1 LNTLAVRLDALKSL
15 DVDALILPAP
25 TLPAPGSNDP
35 LPSLDDIDNLTREAS
50 RHGIRVLLTLHAQ
63 SATADLSG
71 LARFWLNRGVAGLH
85 IATATGT
92 SQEQTESIVQAVRK
106 QASGALGQR
115 IIVTDL
121 DLAPATADQ
130 PNSKYTRRTARP
142 SVAPIAQLQIDNRAA
157 SLPTISAAA
166 LRPLLAQNTAQ
177 PNQVLDLSTPGSS
190 PQLAEAVATMALVT
204 QPAALIDSAAN
215 LVLEPTIEQPKV
227 AAEEPAKPASA
238 PPPQPPPGTYLP
250 YVPYVPPPKPKPV
263 EAPRPKSVDPLTNW
277 YRQLAALHHDNTV
290 LRTGSPIFLD
300 FDAQNALVW
309 VTKPAKANV
318 LTPPVVVVCN
328 LSSAP
333 VQLSLTEA
341 MKKLDLHGFFLRK
354 LLRSDQGM
362 GAQDL
367 DAVTVPAFGVYIGE
381 LRR

>member
-1 LNTLAVRLDALKSL
+1 LKALAVRLDALKAL
-15 DVDALILPAP
+15 DVDAIILPAP
-25 TLPAPGSNDP
+25 TLPEPGSNGP
-35 LPSLDDIDNLTREAS
+35 MPSLDDIDNLTREAS
-50 RHGIRVLLTLHAQ
+50 RHGIRVLLTLHAP

-85 IATATGT
+85 IATASGT
-92 SQEQTESIVQAVRK
+92 SPEQTQAIVQTVRK

-115 IIVTDL
+115 IIVSDL
-121 DLAPATADQ
+121 DLAPSASQQ
-130 PNSKYTRRTARP
+130 PERSSARRAARP

-157 SLPTISAAA
+157 SLPVISAAA

-177 PNQVLDLSTPGSS
+177 PNQILDLSAPSSS
-190 PQLAEAVATMALVT
+190 PQLAEPVATIALAT

-215 LVLEPTIEQPKV
+215 LVLEPTLEQPKV
-227 AAEEPAKPASA
+227 VADEPAKPAPA
-238 PPPQPPPGTYLP
+238 PPQPPPGTYLP
-250 YVPYVPPPKPKPV
+250 YVPYVPPPRPKPV
-263 EAPRPKSVDPLTNW
+263 EAPKPKSIDPLTNW
-277 YRQLAALHHDNTV
+277 YRQLAALHHDNIV

-309 VTKPAKANV
+309 VIRPAKPNV